1 MKSIKDKL
9 SIATCTLLTGG
20 AHQAQAIDNAWDLD
34 TSYLYYGEADDR
46 VTVNKAIANLSGD
59 ITDNDRVTINLVLDT
74 MSGATPT
81 GAVESETSSVTFSSA
96 SGAGGSTATGGAPDI
111 ADFSDTRLGFS
122 LSWEQTISRLRKLTY
137 GGNLSVEKDYH
148 SYGANAT
155 LNQDTEDRGTTYTA
169 GLAVTYDEIFTKTGG
184 TPDPLGR
191 VEDGVTFGDG
201 ERYTYNAIVGVSKVL
216 NKKTVAQLNYN
227 ITYSDG
233 YHTDPYKVI
242 SEVRLVGD
250 SETNA
255 FAFAETDRYY
265 ESRPGSRL
273 RHALFTSMAH
283 QYGEK
288 GEVVHLSYRYY
299 FDDWDISA
307 HTIDLTHR
315 TPLGLGR
322 YIEPHF
328 RFHMQS
334 SAEFF
339 MHSILDDGSPLPEFA
354 SADYRLDQ
362 STGYT
367 IGAEYGQPWKGGNLR
382 IRLEQM
388 EQNFEDAE
396 YDENSALIFQ
406 VSYQKLF

>member
-9 SIATCTLLTGG
+9 SVATCTLLSGG
-20 AHQAQAIDNAWDLD
+20 VHQAHAIDNAWDLD
-34 TSYLYYGEADDR
+34 SSYLFYNEADDR
-46 VTVNKAIANLSGD
+46 VTVNKAIVNVTGD
-59 ITDNDRVTINLVLDT
+59 ISDNDTATINLVLDT
-74 MSGATPT
+74 MSGSTPT
-81 GAVESETSSVTFSSA
+81 GAIYDKNSSVGFTSA
-96 SGAGGSTATGGAPDI
+96 SGSGGSVATGGTPDI

-122 LSWEQTISRLRKLTY
+122 LSWEQTVSRLRKFTY

-148 SYGANAT
+148 SYAANFT
-155 LNQDTEDRGTTYTA
+155 LNQDTEDRSTTYTA
-169 GLAVTYDEIFTKTGG
+169 GIAASYDEIFTKTGG

-201 ERYTYNAIVGVSKVL
+201 ERYTYNAIVGISKVL

-250 SETNA
+250 SETNV
-255 FAFAETDRYY
+255 FTLGETDRFY
-265 ESRPGSRL
+265 ESRPDSRL
-273 RHALFTSMAH
+273 RNAIFTSMAH

-299 FDDWDISA
+299 FDDWDITA

-315 TPLGLGR
+315 TPLDSGK

-328 RFHMQS
+328 RFHTQTA
-334 SAEFF
+334 AEFF
-339 MHSILDDGSPLPEFA
+339 MHSILDDGSPLPEYA
-354 SADYRLDQ
+354 SADYRLDD
-362 STGYT
+362 SMGYT
-367 IGAEYGQPWKGGNLR
+367 IGIEYGQPWKGGNLR
-382 IRLEQM
+382 VRLEQM
-388 EQNFEDAE
+388 EQNFEAAE

-406 VSYQKLF
+406 VSYQKQF